1 MARSVSGHRAE
12 WPRILNHRVKK
23 IKSVLGFFSILINKW
38 ERERETAE
46 IYSRK
51 KKKQTTTKKNFETF
65 VEEPLAQLSEW
76 LKQIILARNANFK
89 ANAHLNKT
97 ALDNIQ
103 SI

>member
-51 KKKQTTTKKNFETF
+51 KKTNNNKKNFETF

-76 LKQIILARNANFK
+76 LKQIILERNANFK

-97 ALDNIQ
+97 VLDNIQ

>member
-1 MARSVSGHRAE
+1 MGEGKGNSRD
-12 WPRILNHRVKK
+12 IFQKK
-23 IKSVLGFFSILINKW
+23 TNK
-38 ERERETAE
+38 
-46 IYSRK
+46 
-51 KKKQTTTKKNFETF
+51 QQQKNFETF

-76 LKQIILARNANFK
+76 LKQIILERNANFK